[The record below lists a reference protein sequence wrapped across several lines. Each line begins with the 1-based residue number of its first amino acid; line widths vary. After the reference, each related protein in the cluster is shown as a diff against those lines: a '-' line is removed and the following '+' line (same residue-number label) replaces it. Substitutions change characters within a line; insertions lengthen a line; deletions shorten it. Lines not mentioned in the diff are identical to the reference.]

1 MARNF
6 SKPLVLTPEIMIK
19 YMDAFLPG
27 VPPEDRKDPSMSP
40 FYKDLTGLKL
50 PPALFTCGTEDC
62 LLDDTLMMGLKWQM
76 AGAEAIV
83 RLYPGAP
90 RESLFQQC
98 SLGTANVFHIDG
110 FVLFAPERVLAAKEC
125 LEDIKTFLNDKTGH

>member
-1 MARNF
+1 
-6 SKPLVLTPEIMIK
+6 MIK

-27 VPPEDRKDPSMSP
+27 VSPEDRKDPSMSP
-40 FYKDLTGLKL
+40 FYEDLTSLKL

-90 RESLFQQC
+90 RKSLFHNH
-98 SLGTANVFHIDG
+98 SLDVAYTCCVDG
-110 FVLFAPERVLAAKEC
+110 FVLFSPERLVAAKEC
-125 LEDIKTFLNDKTGH
+125 LEDIITFLNEKTSH

>member
-6 SKPLVLTPEIMIK
+6 SKPLVLTPKIMDK

-27 VPPEDRKDPSMSP
+27 VSPEDRKDPSMSP
-40 FYKDLTGLKL
+40 FYKDLTGLNL

-76 AGAEAIV
+76 SGAEAIV
-83 RLYPGAP
+83 RLFPGAP
-90 RESLFQQC
+90 R
-98 SLGTANVFHIDG
+98 
-110 FVLFAPERVLAAKEC
+110 K
-125 LEDIKTFLNDKTGH
+125 